1 MFFLGGGHGPMVS
14 AVREAITG
22 VQGLSPSEAET
33 FLAFG
38 RSLEAANLST
48 FSKIWKRKKSQIFV
62 LSLQK

>member
-1 MFFLGGGHGPMVS
+1 MVS